1 MASLVLEEIVIP
13 LRAFS
18 LRLSLDVRST
28 VALVGPS
35 GAGKTTVLRAVAGLL
50 KPESGRITAGESV
63 WFDGE
68 RDVCLP
74 PDRRRVGLVFQDYA
88 LFPHMTVRQNIEYSR
103 RHTADEYLERFNIGH
118 LEHAHPANLSGGE
131 RQRVALARALARDPT
146 SCCSTSLS
154 LRSMLTRKRTFGRSC
169 SSSSPDSRYPSCSSP
184 MTSTTPRRS
193 PTASV

>member
-50 KPESGRITAGESV
+50 RPESGRIIAGESV

-68 RDVCLP
+68 RDVCLTP
-74 PDRRRVGLVFQDYA
+74 
-88 LFPHMTVRQNIEYSR
+88 
-103 RHTADEYLERFNIGH
+103 IGD
-118 LEHAHPANLSGGE
+118 AS
-131 RQRVALARALARDPT
+131 V
-146 SCCSTSLS
+146 
-154 LRSMLTRKRTFGRSC
+154 
-169 SSSSPDSRYPSCSSP
+169 SSSR
-184 MTSTTPRRS
+184 TTRS
-193 PTASV
+193 FRT